1 MTNPKQPTARQLKF
15 FELKCQGYTNV
26 KAAIEA
32 GYSKKCPRRV
42 ADEIVKYKWYQDL
55 MKKHVGKIEKKIEMN
70 SEKIITE
77 LSHSA
82 FFDPINI
89 FDVETGAV
97 KPIDQIPEGTRRA
110 IASIEVNETFEF
122 DRDSKIKIK
131 TGEIKKIKFWDKPRC
146 NELIGKNIGMFAD
159 KLKVDVSTPE
169 LTEALG
175 KLLGATIK

>member
-1 MTNPKQPTARQLKF
+1 MTNPKQPTARQMKF

-32 GYSKKCPRRV
+32 GYSKKCPRRI

-89 FDVETGAV
+89 FDPFTGCV
-97 KPIDQIPEGTRRA
+97 RVIDKIPESTRRA
-110 IASIEVNETFEF
+110 IASIDVQETFE
-122 DRDSKIKIK
+122 IKDGK
-131 TGEIKKIKFWDKPRC
+131 KEWTGYIKKIKFWDKPKC

-159 KLKVDVSTPE
+159 KTKVEVSFNPE
-169 LTEALG
+169 QAEAMLS
-175 KLLGATIK
+175 KFLEVKQI

>member
-1 MTNPKQPTARQLKF
+1 MTNPARCTARQLKF

-42 ADEIVKYKWYQDL
+42 ADNIVSYKWYQDL
-55 MKKHVGKIEKKIEMN
+55 MKKHADKIEKKIEIN

-97 KPIDQIPEGTRRA
+97 KPIDQIPEETRRA
-110 IASIEVNETFEF
+110 ISSIDVQETFEMK
-122 DRDSKIKIK
+122 DGNKEW
-131 TGEIKKIKFWDKPRC
+131 TGYIKKIKFWDKPRC